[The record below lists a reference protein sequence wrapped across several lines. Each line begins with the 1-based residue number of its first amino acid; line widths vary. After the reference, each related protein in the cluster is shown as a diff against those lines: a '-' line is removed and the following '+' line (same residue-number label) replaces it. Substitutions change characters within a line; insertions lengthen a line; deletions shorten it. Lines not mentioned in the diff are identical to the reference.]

1 MTSLRENQRLSRVR
15 TESKLSVNDIVI
27 VYDKHKPRHL
37 WKLGRVVDLLKGND
51 KVIRGAKLKLGGSG
65 AIISRP
71 LNKLYL
77 LEVRNYGKTIPSHKH
92 LEINGEKLL
101 KNIE

>member
-1 MTSLRENQRLSRVR
+1 M
-15 TESKLSVNDIVI
+15 
-27 VYDKHKPRHL
+27 
-37 WKLGRVVDLLKGND
+37 
-51 KVIRGAKLKLGGSG
+51 IRGAKLKLGGSG
-65 AIISRP
+65 AIITRP

-77 LEVRNYGKTIPSHKH
+77 LEVRNYDKTIPSHKH